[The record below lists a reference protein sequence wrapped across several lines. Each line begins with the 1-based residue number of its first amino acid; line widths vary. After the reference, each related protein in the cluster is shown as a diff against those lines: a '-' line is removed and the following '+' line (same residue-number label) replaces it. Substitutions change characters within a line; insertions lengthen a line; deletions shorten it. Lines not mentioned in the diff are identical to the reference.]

1 MATNAVALVAA
12 ASYAAQPTR
21 HYSKDVL
28 RTSCLN
34 KTPHDAIRSH
44 WLSVHLQARLVHALH
59 LLLHEHRQLV
69 MYSSTGAEIHH
80 E

>member
-44 WLSVHLQARLVHALH
+44 WLSVHLQAQTSACTASAAARAQTASDVL
-59 LLLHEHRQLV
+59 
-69 MYSSTGAEIHH
+69 
-80 E
+80 